1 MAAGVST
8 SATRFLGRSLALR
21 EQAENRLDTTSR
33 PQITPS
39 DQGTFIW
46 ALLLGLT
53 APIPGFRRPA
63 TTKVAV
69 AGTTRQLTRPSKY
82 AEGFRIPSISAWA
95 PAPSSENFL
104 GPTGRSEEHTPQLP
118 SPHHLPC

>member
-8 SATRFLGRSLALR
+8 SATRCLGCSLALR

-69 AGTTRQLTRPSKY
+69 AGATPPLPPPPPNAQGFPTPTRT
-82 AEGFRIPSISAWA
+82 GWA
-95 PAPSSENFL
+95 PAP
-104 GPTGRSEEHTPQLP
+104 PA
-118 SPHHLPC
+118 

>member
-8 SATRFLGRSLALR
+8 SATRCLGCSLALR
-21 EQAENRLDTTSR
+21 EQAENRLDTTNR

-53 APIPGFRRPA
+53 APIPGFRHPA

-95 PAPSSENFL
+95 PARSSETFL
-104 GPTGRSEEHTPQLP
+104 GPTGPPAQRAPRR
-118 SPHHLPC
+118 

>member
-8 SATRFLGRSLALR
+8 SATRCLGCSLALR

-69 AGTTRQLTRPSKY
+69 AGATPPPTRPPQN
-82 AEGFRIPSISAWA
+82 AEGFPVPSLRAVA
-95 PAPSSENFL
+95 PARSSQTIL
-104 GPTGRSEEHTPQLP
+104 GTTAAPPPKAPRR
-118 SPHHLPC
+118 